1 MEIEEV
7 LRTHPAIRQCA
18 VVGVEGDEW
27 GERVAACLVVGQEL
41 TLETLRDW
49 AKQLLAVYKV
59 PSLLLLVDEL
69 PCNAMGTV
77 QKPVIKKLFCDG
89 ELPG

>member
-1 MEIEEV
+1 MKMSRE
-7 LRTHPAIRQCA
+7 CA
-18 VVGVEGDEW
+18 VVGVEDDEW
-27 GERVAACLVVGQEL
+27 GERVAACLVVDQEL

-69 PCNAMGTV
+69 PSNAMGKV
-77 QKPVIKKLFCDG
+77 QKPAIKKLFCDG